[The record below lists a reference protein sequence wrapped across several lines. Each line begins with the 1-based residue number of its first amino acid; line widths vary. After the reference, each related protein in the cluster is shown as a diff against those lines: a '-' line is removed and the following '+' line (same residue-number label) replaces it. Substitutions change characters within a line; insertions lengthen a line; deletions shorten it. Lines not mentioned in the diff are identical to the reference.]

1 MCVRV
6 CASVCECVQVCVCVC
21 VCKYVNVCVCK
32 CVRVCVGDALSLHLI
47 CPGAFSV
54 LHCPL
59 QSVERW
65 TNGPRVPSR
74 GGSVRGRTG
83 PVGTD
88 WEPQHPQACSRSP
101 ELPPRLPRRPPPSIG
116 DKTEGVS
123 LTAMTKQSTS
133 NSSPALHR
141 PQSDSP
147 SSLPPRQP
155 RMQAAGGKSPSGGRS
170 PSGKRPHSTLWPPST
185 DATSGRQYGSQEEL
199 TPPFPIP
206 KSLQPATEAT
216 YQEPYPSDPFAN
228 QVDPFASG
236 TPKWHDPVALYD
248 TPRPSAVQNTGPAG
262 EPRSELAK
270 ASPIPAARQRRKSDP
285 CVGDTPVNPSSGRQT
300 CEEVTLQNPP
310 PSVPTNACST
320 EELPRAKAA
329 EEFASWQGNSEA
341 APLTLFPSVDEIEE
355 EILKKHQKTASGR
368 SSPTVQG
375 DGACAPAVAGAK
387 QEVSLAGVFD
397 DPKYFSQSHIESV
410 LDRMRLE
417 SPEPDATSP
426 DEFSTGYDIPLELIQ
441 KLRSERNEGEKTT
454 TPGSSPV
461 PLNTPPSSHPR
472 ISPVPPPLPDRNP
485 PSKMMQ
491 VVSLPQTAHPGP
503 PLPER
508 NSNSSSKQSPIH
520 TPQTRPPVAAP
531 RMARVPDPDLPPLPP
546 RNTKARS
553 ASPQPPIHSDT
564 AGLPNPQELPPAS
577 QRWRVEM
584 VQQGYSDQVVQRALA
599 VAGDDL
605 ILAGRILKA
614 FGSGTLP

>member
-1 MCVRV
+1 M
-6 CASVCECVQVCVCVC
+6 
-21 VCKYVNVCVCK
+21 
-32 CVRVCVGDALSLHLI
+32 LLHLHLI
-47 CPGAFSV
+47 CSEAFTV

-74 GGSVRGRTG
+74 GGSVRGRIA

-88 WEPQHPQACSRSP
+88 WEPQQPQACSRSP
-101 ELPPRLPRRPPPSIG
+101 ELPPRLPRRPPPSIS
-116 DKTEGVS
+116 DKREGVP
-123 LTAMTKQSTS
+123 LTAMTSTS
-133 NSSPALHR
+133 NPALHHQ
-141 PQSDSP
+141 QSDSP
-147 SSLPPRQP
+147 PSLPPRQP

-170 PSGKRPHSTLWPPST
+170 PSGKRPHSTLLPPGT
-185 DATSGRQYGSQEEL
+185 DAVSGRQYGSQEEL

-236 TPKWHDPVALYD
+236 TPRWHDPVALYD
-248 TPRPSAVQNTGPAG
+248 TPRPSAVQNTG

-285 CVGDTPVNPSSGRQT
+285 CVGDAPVNPSSGMPT
-300 CEEVTLQNPP
+300 HEEVTLP
-310 PSVPTNACST
+310 PSVPTNASCSA
-320 EELPRAKAA
+320 EELPHAD
-329 EEFASWQGNSEA
+329 EFASWQGNSKA
-341 APLTLFPSVDEIEE
+341 TSLTLFPSVDEIEE
-355 EILKKHQKTASGR
+355 EILKKHQKATSGR

-375 DGACAPAVAGAK
+375 DGACAPAVAKEK
-387 QEVSLAGVFD
+387 QEMSLAGVFD
-397 DPKYFSQSHIESV
+397 DPKYFSQMHIDAV
-410 LDRMRLE
+410 VDQMKLE
-417 SPEPDATSP
+417 SPERDTTSP
-426 DEFSTGYDIPLELIQ
+426 DEFTTGYDIPLELIK
-441 KLRSERNEGEKTT
+441 KLRSERSEGEKTT
-454 TPGSSPV
+454 SPGSSPV
-461 PLNTPPSSHPR
+461 PLNALPSSHPR

-491 VVSLPQTAHPGP
+491 VVSSPHTAQPRP

-508 NSNSSSKQSPIH
+508 NANSSSKQSSMH
-520 TPQTRPPVAAP
+520 TAQTRPPVAAP
-531 RMARVPDPDLPPLPP
+531 RAVRMPDPDLPPLPP

-564 AGLPNPQELPPAS
+564 AGLPTPQELPPAS